1 MVSVSDIH
9 VIVVSSV
16 APERTSAGQLLL
28 YRHLVDQPGLTF
40 EVYGDEPARRSLS
53 ELLHRITRRLSST
66 RFHRFVQDLL
76 LFWRGRWIDTA
87 LPIAVSD
94 PTRTVVLTVA
104 HGDGF
109 LAAQR
114 FAKRHGLPL
123 VSFFHDWW
131 PDIPRVHSP
140 FRQMIERR
148 FLRLAKESAAS
159 LCVCEGMVEAL
170 GAPPNATVL
179 YPIPCEPATNRI
191 ESRFQ
196 VRTPS
201 QPFKTL
207 YFGNLADY
215 GPMLGD
221 ALDASLP
228 HADILLQV
236 RGANPAWSDA
246 RKEQM
251 RQCGRWLDFAP
262 RAELDE
268 WLASANAFLV
278 AMVFDR
284 AERRRMETCFPS
296 KLVEFVQF
304 GKPIVIWGPEYCSA
318 VRWARSGNKA
328 FCVTTPDPAEL
339 LAQLSILSRDADMA
353 DRLAASARC
362 AAEAEFNYSGI
373 QEHFRAVISDLRQP
387 RTP

>member
-1 MVSVSDIH
+1 MSDIH
-9 VIVVSSV
+9 IIVVSSV

-53 ELLHRITRRLSST
+53 GLLRRITRRLSST
-66 RFHRFVQDLL
+66 RLHSFVEDML
-76 LFWRGRWIDTA
+76 LFWQSRWIDSA

-179 YPIPCEPATNRI
+179 YPIPCEPATARS
-191 ESRFQ
+191 ESRPR
-196 VRTPS
+196 VRAPS

-246 RKEQM
+246 RKEQL
-251 RQCGRWLDFAP
+251 RRYDRWLDFAP

-268 WLASANAFLV
+268 WLASADAFLV

-284 AERRRMETCFPS
+284 GERRRMETCFPS
-296 KLVEFVQF
+296 KLVECVQL

-318 VRWARSGNKA
+318 VRWARDGNKA
-328 FCVTTPDPAEL
+328 ICVTTPDPAEL
-339 LAQLSILSRDADMA
+339 LRQLKI
-353 DRLAASARC
+353 LAATPALVDQLAVAARQASAS
-362 AAEAEFNYSGI
+362 EFSPSLI
-373 QEHFRAVISDLRQP
+373 QQRFRSAVATVCGP
-387 RTP
+387 K